1 MPGVRWGADITDEA
15 ATRVREIDNLTARMN
30 AANSAKTRS
39 MLESR
44 LNGLKA
50 DTASIFGSEKSA
62 RNLATAATYD
72 GDPSLLPER
81 IRNANPNMRARPKL
95 TKQQHRIATK
105 AGARQNREGF
115 GQTPGSSSAYS
126 MGRTARPSARNP
138 IGENSQSER
147 IKAARAQAAKDKKTA
162 MNKASRAK
170 RTAAKKAAAKKAAP
184 AKKAAKP
191 RAPRKPKAS

>member
-15 ATRVREIDNLTARMN
+15 ATRVREIDNLTSRIG
-30 AANSAKTRS
+30 AAGSPKSRS
-39 MLESR
+39 QLEAQLR
-44 LNGLKA
+44 GLKA
-50 DTASIFGSEKSA
+50 ETASIFGSERGA
-62 RNLATAATYD
+62 RSLSKFATYD
-72 GDPSLLPER
+72 GDPALLPKS
-81 IRNANPNMRARPKL
+81 ITNANPNMRARPKL
-95 TKQQHRIATK
+95 SKSAHRIATR

-126 MGRTARPSARNP
+126 VGRAGRASARNP
-138 IGENSQSER
+138 IGREGGPQLA
-147 IKAARAQAAKDKKTA
+147 AARTQAAADIKTA
-162 MNKASRAK
+162 KNKVSRAK